1 MAITQVRAQI
11 NGTWYTLTATGTAG
25 QYTAQITAPGAT
37 SYNQPGG
44 YYNVTVEATNTAG
57 TTGSADASTL
67 EGLKFYVEERVAPVI
82 TILSPSDGAYVSNN
96 QQPVVFTVTD
106 ESGGSGVDLDSVA
119 VRLDGTA
126 VSAAEVTH
134 TAITN
139 GYSFTYTPSAAMGDG
154 AHTVSVE
161 AADNDGN
168 AAAAKSTTFTVDT
181 VPPALNVTSPAEGLV
196 TATAALAVSGT
207 TNDATSS
214 PVVITVT
221 LNSAD
226 QGPVTVQANGAFSK
240 TVTLAEGANT
250 IVVTATDAAGK
261 VSTVTR
267 NVTLDTSVPQIV
279 SASVVPN
286 PADAGA
292 TVTITVTVVRAKPE
306 LRKFGRSPNLYMPLR
321 LNPNLPRRKN
331 PRISAG
337 AAESIVHDSHK
348 RSAGELVNHILIQAY
363 TFDGGGVLERFVEAS
378 RDAKHQSAAVI
389 LQFAFQIV

>member
-11 NGTWYTLTATGTAG
+11 NGTWYTLTATGTEG

-106 ESGGSGVDLDSVA
+106 ESGGSGVDLDSVV

-279 SASVVPN
+279 SAGITPN

-292 TVTITVTVVRAKPE
+292 TVTITVVV
-306 LRKFGRSPNLYMPLR
+306 
-321 LNPNLPRRKN
+321 
-331 PRISAG
+331 
-337 AAESIVHDSHK
+337 
-348 RSAGELVNHILIQAY
+348 Q
-363 TFDGGGVLERFVEAS
+363 
-378 RDAKHQSAAVI
+378 
-389 LQFAFQIV
+389 